1 MLDTKNR
8 LLAFHGVS
16 TGTLSATLVHPRDYI
31 ARWSL
36 ASAEGASV
44 SACLPGRG
52 VNVQAEPG
60 STPCLETLRNPWRR
74 RRLGDGPHP
83 RQWLLRYEIRA
94 GPRVGDDRVSQIG
107 SAVAA
112 EIASAAEFGPEL
124 LRRVGSA
131 ARPAE
136 RHRMVRTQREEQRS
150 ESDEHQH
157 DARIV
162 VLEAQAC
169 QARRR
174 NSSVE
179 DVDSRG

>member
-1 MLDTKNR
+1 VGL
-8 LLAFHGVS
+8 
-16 TGTLSATLVHPRDYI
+16 PR
-31 ARWSL
+31 R
-36 ASAEGASV
+36 
-44 SACLPGRG
+44 R
-52 VNVQAEPG
+52 VNVQPEPG
-60 STPCLETLRNPWRR
+60 STPCLETLRNHWRG

-94 GPRVGDDRVSQIG
+94 GPRVGDDRLSQIG

-112 EIASAAEFGPEL
+112 EIASVAEFGPEL

-136 RHRMVRTQREEQRS
+136 CHRMVRTQCEEQRS

-169 QARRR
+169 QAGRR

-179 DVDSRG
+179 GVDSGG